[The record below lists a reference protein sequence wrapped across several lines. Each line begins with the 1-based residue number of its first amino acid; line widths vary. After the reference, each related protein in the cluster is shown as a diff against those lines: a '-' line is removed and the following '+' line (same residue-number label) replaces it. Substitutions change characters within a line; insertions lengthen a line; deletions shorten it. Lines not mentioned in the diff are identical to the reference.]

1 MSKKCGEKTE
11 VYSRVTGYFRPVA
24 NWNRGK
30 QQEFADR
37 KTYNVGKAVL
47 ILSALMVL
55 ALGAGCGSTSRKMTE
70 SASGKNLGLDG
81 YVMLGELETANPETA
96 TPQGKI
102 IVGRVTYKSRKVGIP
117 ADQKV
122 PTTGYFKATAT
133 ESLFGTKETII
144 EYDFTAGSDADAKKA
159 EEALKAKRAAAEK
172 AFADAEKKKAET
184 EAAKKSTSA
193 AVSTPGA
200 PAAVEASTS
209 GAPAAAAAPPS
220 PAAETGNR

>member
-1 MSKKCGEKTE
+1 MEKCKEKCE
-11 VYSRVTGYFRPVA
+11 VYSRVTGYFRPVS
-24 NWNRGK
+24 NWNKGK
-30 QQEFADR
+30 QQEFRDR
-37 KTYNVGKAVL
+37 KTYRVAGAVCALAAVL
-47 ILSALMVL
+47 FL
-55 ALGAGCGSTSRKMTE
+55 AGCGTTAKKVTE

-122 PTTGYFKATAT
+122 PTTGYFKATST

-172 AFADAEKKKAET
+172 AFADAEKKASQTTGGTTKTETPPPTAEQ
-184 EAAKKSTSA
+184 
-193 AVSTPGA
+193 
-200 PAAVEASTS
+200 
-209 GAPAAAAAPPS
+209 S
-220 PAAETGNR
+220 PAK